1 MNYNKHY
8 HLAGKH
14 AFLSASSYH
23 WVNYSPEKLRGVYT
37 SYKAKEEGTILHD
50 FASVAITR
58 RLKMANHK
66 KSLNMFVND
75 AIGYRM
81 QSELTLYY
89 SDNCFGTADAILL
102 EEREGIPDLLRIH
115 DLKTGYSKV
124 STKQLEIY
132 AALFCLE
139 YGVVPES
146 IEYELRIYQHNDIQF
161 GYPTSDEIR
170 AIMEK
175 IVEFD
180 KIIDEM
186 KLEIG

>member
-23 WVNYSPEKLRGVYT
+23 WTNYTEEKLRSVYENNR
-37 SYKAKEEGTILHD
+37 AKEEGTILHD
-50 FASVAITR
+50 FASVAISR

-75 AIGYRM
+75 AIGFRM
-81 QSELTLYY
+81 ESELTLYY
-89 SDNCFGTADAILL
+89 SDNCFGTADAILFD
-102 EEREGIPDLLRIH
+102 EEKQLLRIH

-124 STKQLEIY
+124 SPKQLQVY

-139 YGVVPES
+139 YGIQPET
-146 IEYELRIYQHNDIQF
+146 ITYELRIYQHNDIQLD
-161 GYPTSDEIR
+161 YPEPEHIR
-170 AIMEK
+170 GIMEK